1 MLVGKEQIESLCVC
15 KEMHGNLTLDK
26 REGSG
31 FMKGMW
37 EGEGREKRAAHKRKD
52 VDRVKRKG
60 IIRNRILDLHLE
72 RTEEL
77 IHAELS
83 Q

>member
-1 MLVGKEQIESLCVC
+1 MLVGKKQIESLCVC

-37 EGEGREKRAAHKRKD
+37 EEEGGEKKAAQKKKN
-52 VDRVKRKG
+52 VDRMKRKG
-60 IIRNRILDLHLE
+60 IIRNRILDFHLE
-72 RTEEL
+72 RTEGL
-77 IHAELS
+77 IYTELS